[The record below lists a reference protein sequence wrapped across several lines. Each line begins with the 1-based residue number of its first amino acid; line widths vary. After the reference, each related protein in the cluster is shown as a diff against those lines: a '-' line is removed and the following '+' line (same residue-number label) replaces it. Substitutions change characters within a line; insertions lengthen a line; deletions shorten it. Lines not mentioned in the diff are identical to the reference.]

1 MPVGPK
7 IYPSFK
13 FRADKTDNCLRPMRA
28 TQTPGRLAA
37 AQAFCSFYTTNGA
50 TLPRPTYLPAECVA
64 SRISS
69 ACSCIATSI
78 PITSTSR
85 STGTSTT
92 TVKST
97 TTSTTITTT
106 TTSSSTS
113 TTTSN
118 PPGYV
123 PTILFVGT
131 ITPLPS
137 GQAVAVQN
145 PSFEQTTPS
154 RKSRRGSA
162 LEKRQSVAQLA
173 AQAAGWTISR
183 CGGSSC
189 VYENYAA
196 ADGTSIYGRVMGHN

>member
-1 MPVGPK
+1 
-7 IYPSFK
+7 
-13 FRADKTDNCLRPMRA
+13 MRA
-28 TQTPGRLAA
+28 SQTPGRLAA
-37 AQAFCSFYTTNGA
+37 AQAFCSSYTITGA
-50 TLPRPTYLPAECVA
+50 TVPKPTYLPAECVA

-69 ACSCIATSI
+69 ACNCIATSI

-85 STGTSTT
+85 STGVSTT
-92 TVKST
+92 TVKPTNT
-97 TTSTTITTT
+97 TTTA

-118 PPGYV
+118 PPDYV
-123 PTILFVGT
+123 PTVKFAGT
-131 ITPLPS
+131 IAALPS

-145 PSFEQTTPS
+145 PSFEQTTTK

-162 LEKRQSVAQLA
+162 VEKRQSVAQLA
-173 AQAAGWTISR
+173 AEAAGWTMSR

-196 ADGTSIYGRVMGHN
+196 ADGISTCGHLKKRD